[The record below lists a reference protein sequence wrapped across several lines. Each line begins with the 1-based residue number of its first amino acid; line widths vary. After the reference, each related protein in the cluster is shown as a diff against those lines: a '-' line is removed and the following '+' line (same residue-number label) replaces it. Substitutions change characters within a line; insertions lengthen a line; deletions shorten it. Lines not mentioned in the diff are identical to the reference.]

1 MIFFNNLHTHQSLLA
16 DSDQTITS
24 LTSLGDFDRFR
35 SRLYPRC
42 RWAYLVIFTSRCSIG
57 VYGLFLLQFNK
68 SCIRGHYFFPT
79 EALFY
84 VNWIQTVLHLF
95 RDNSR
100 PFVTFYFLTWI
111 LMVVRLFLFRRR
123 FWMVAERGF
132 VTVFNC
138 RLLLLDQMLFKLL
151 EWLDLFTECVDEWL
165 QFEWVF
171 HPISIQKFCA
181 FSTRQLLSTTFD
193 GVNENLFWFHERP
206 VPRHIVFQNLP
217 FQQIVCFFAEMVRL
231 YLW

>member
-1 MIFFNNLHTHQSLLA
+1 
-16 DSDQTITS
+16 
-24 LTSLGDFDRFR
+24 
-35 SRLYPRC
+35 
-42 RWAYLVIFTSRCSIG
+42 
-57 VYGLFLLQFNK
+57 
-68 SCIRGHYFFPT
+68 
-79 EALFY
+79 
-84 VNWIQTVLHLF
+84 
-95 RDNSR
+95 
-100 PFVTFYFLTWI
+100 
-111 LMVVRLFLFRRR
+111 
-123 FWMVAERGF
+123 MVAERGF

-151 EWLDLFTECVDEWL
+151 EWLDLFTEGVDERL

-171 HPISIQKFCA
+171 HPISIQKFRA
-181 FSTRQLLSTTFD
+181 FSTRQLLSMATTFD